1 MKARPEG
8 RKKERKRT
16 MKKLIKILAALALA
30 LSLTAIALAEAPA
43 QESVKIAGLK
53 GPTGMAF
60 AHLVTANPDQ
70 YDFNLVATPA
80 EVNALVISGQVDIAA
95 VPINAG
101 AVLYNKTEKNVQALS
116 LITRGMLYV
125 LERGDTIHS
134 VSDLEGKTICTAGQ
148 GATPDYVMNYIL
160 NTANVNAVLDFQDEH
175 ATAAALG
182 LEGKADVLL
191 LPEPMVTNVLM
202 KSEDF
207 RVALDITEEF
217 AAAAKK
223 NGFENAE
230 LSMSVVIVRK
240 EFAQAHPDQV
250 AAFMEDLK
258 ASIEFANENT
268 AEAAQEIAALEI
280 IPSAA
285 VAQKALPSCR
295 LVYVVGDEMQSQA
308 SPLYEILFNAN
319 PASVGGQIPD
329 EGFFFQ

>member
-1 MKARPEG
+1 MKNFF
-8 RKKERKRT
+8 
-16 MKKLIKILAALALA
+16 KILAVLVLAVSIPFVCMA
-30 LSLTAIALAEAPA
+30 ENAAETAAP
-43 QESVKIAGLK
+43 VRVAGLK
-53 GPTGMAF
+53 GPTGMAL
-60 AHLVTANPDQ
+60 AHMITVDEGN
-70 YDFNLVATPA
+70 YDLTLVAAPA

-217 AAAAKK
+217 SAAAKK